1 MSYIETRHGDMK
13 GPVTA
18 VLYISDFM
26 NGKQVLDVQ
35 ECSSLADAERWAAQR
50 EQELG
55 VEADHLAFYSPVEKA
70 LLDELGKDEGGFFN
84 V

>member
-1 MSYIETRHGDMK
+1 MSYIETKHGDMS

-18 VLYISDFM
+18 VLYISDYM
-26 NGKQVLDVQ
+26 NGKQVLDVR
-35 ECSSLADAERWAAQR
+35 ECSSLADAERWATMR
-50 EQELG
+50 EEELG
-55 VEADHLAFYSPVEKA
+55 VEADHLAFYSPIEKA